1 MWHMDADIFFDEAE
15 DMDDGRVYRP
25 RVNPFEDFTDDD
37 FIRKYRFTKP
47 IFTQLLDILA
57 PALERYTHRSQS
69 LDPSLQLCTAVRY
82 LAQGGFLPMVGD
94 VHGISPRAASNYIH
108 TVAQAIC
115 TRMDRF
121 IRWPAADEIALAKR
135 QFYDRFGF
143 PCIIGLIDGSQVP
156 IHGPFPP
163 ANEAVYVCRKGYHA
177 INVQIVCDANLIIRD
192 LDARWPGSTHDS
204 FILRNSHIW
213 DKFEQGHIQNTWL
226 LGDSGY
232 PLKKW
237 LMTPYQ
243 NAANDPQERFNR
255 QHVESKDEASMA
267 VFAKFGVCTMHSR
280 SVACF

>member
-1 MWHMDADIFFDEAE
+1 
-15 DMDDGRVYRP
+15 MDDGRVYRP
-25 RVNPFEDFTDDD
+25 RVNPFADFTDDD

-47 IFTQLLDILA
+47 ILTEPIFTCA
-57 PALERYTHRSQS
+57 
-69 LDPSLQLCTAVRY
+69 
-82 LAQGGFLPMVGD
+82 G
-94 VHGISPRAASNYIH
+94 PREIH
-108 TVAQAIC
+108 TQ
-115 TRMDRF
+115 
-121 IRWPAADEIALAKR
+121 PAADEIALAKR

-143 PCIIGLIDGSQVP
+143 PCIISLIDGSQVP

-255 QHVESKDEASMA
+255 QHKHIRSIIECCNGVWKMRWRCLMKPNMFQSPRASMIIA
-267 VFAKFGVCTMHSR
+267 SYGALHNFAITHGLPLDEDVDERLIKDQRNIIPYHDPGNNVMNDVPVHERNLSVEYSR
-280 SVACF
+280 TEYDC